1 MLNFESLLVGKAVLG
16 MVLSLAA
23 VAVLAQNMSGAP
35 NWAELRP
42 HIEMILADAEVGFS
56 WIARSP
62 EMEMAAK

>member
-1 MLNFESLLVGKAVLG
+1 
-16 MVLSLAA
+16 
-23 VAVLAQNMSGAP
+23 MSGAP